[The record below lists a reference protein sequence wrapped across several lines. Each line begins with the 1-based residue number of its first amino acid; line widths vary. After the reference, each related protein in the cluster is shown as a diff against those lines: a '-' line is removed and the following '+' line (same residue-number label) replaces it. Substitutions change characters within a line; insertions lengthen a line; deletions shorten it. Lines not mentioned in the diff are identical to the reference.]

1 VRNALPPPHE
11 YLEGSRRAAANA
23 RQLCRAARYLERVG
37 LCGPAATLLATAME
51 ESAKAGVL
59 VWLTEDDAGV
69 AHARLVEKVFRDHK
83 TKYRLAAWA
92 IDSGS
97 MVRERSPVHE
107 RTDDSGL
114 GLIGLIAILLLGI
127 VLLRREPQLG
137 GQPPAPPDVDRDA
150 EAWLDDLLTSEPD
163 VPHPWVDK
171 AFALR
176 NAGLY
181 VAYEAGGWHSP
192 ADLTAVDVRE
202 AREAVLPVVR
212 GVSRWARLGSTDR

>member
-1 VRNALPPPHE
+1 MRNVLPPPDE

-23 RQLCRAARYLERVG
+23 RQLCRAARYLERAG
-37 LCGPAATLLATAME
+37 LFGPAATLLATALE

-59 VWLTEDDAGV
+59 VLLTEDDAGV
-69 AHARLVEKVFRDHK
+69 AHAKLVEKVFRDHR

-97 MVRERSPVHE
+97 MARERGPVQAP
-107 RTDDSGL
+107 TDDRGL
-114 GLIGLIAILLLGI
+114 GLISLLAIILLGF
-127 VLLRREPQLG
+127 VLLRRESQMDNEPS
-137 GQPPAPPDVDRDA
+137 APPESDPDIG
-150 EAWLDDLLTSEPD
+150 AWLDDLLTSEPD

-192 ADLTAVDVRE
+192 ADLTGIDVRE
-202 AREAVLPVVR
+202 ARETVLPVVR
-212 GVSRWARLGSTDR
+212 GVSRWARRGSTD